1 MLQLLLI
8 VLFAAYGQESEK
20 NELLPG
26 CYEDTYGNI
35 YCGPIKE
42 DALTIERFLF
52 DDFYF
57 AHNVKSPVPFGLT
70 LVLSIAAIV
79 LIIIIIKKRK

>member
-8 VLFAAYGQESEK
+8 ILFVAFGQELEE

-35 YCGPIKE
+35 YCGSIKE

-70 LVLSIAAIV
+70 LVLSITSIV
-79 LIIIIIKKRK
+79 LIIIITKKRK